1 LHSVNIFAGL
11 QKDYATEVAQ
21 SLWDKGIFAEAD
33 VSPETLKKKILNA
46 EIARWNFILG
56 ESSWSPS

>member
-1 LHSVNIFAGL
+1 M

-46 EIARWNFILG
+46 EVARWNFILG
-56 ESSWSPS
+56 KSWSPLP